1 MRLELP
7 FNLIGKSTMANH
19 GAYSNPGTQVRAQ
32 NKDFGAFS
40 QTDLTRSL
48 APLWHRLGNYNRRQ
62 NELKYFAL
70 NEAFLRFTAFKRR
83 KFSFSFPISSTQ
95 CSADV
100 RATYRKKNKHPSFE
114 WRGQGR
120 GADSIVLWSYPIWV
134 QCLNNFVSDCRCV
147 MYQFRH
153 YNVSRVLPSNYFFLL
168 ELCWKMFPKQRLCAV
183 FGFQEWHINS
193 WSVQFSLCGLQN
205 QSSRRTHSG

>member
-32 NKDFGAFS
+32 NKDFGAFA

-62 NELKYFAL
+62 NELRYFAL

-83 KFSFSFPISSTQ
+83 KFSFSFPISSMQ

-100 RATYRKKNKHPSFE
+100 RATYRKKTNTPTLNGGDRGGVRIPLFCEVTLFE
-114 WRGQGR
+114 
-120 GADSIVLWSYPIWV
+120 
-134 QCLNNFVSDCRCV
+134 
-147 MYQFRH
+147 
-153 YNVSRVLPSNYFFLL
+153 YNVSTILSPIVGAWCINFGAI
-168 ELCWKMFPKQRLCAV
+168 MFPGYYRQTIFFFC
-183 FGFQEWHINS
+183 
-193 WSVQFSLCGLQN
+193 
-205 QSSRRTHSG
+205 

>member
-32 NKDFGAFS
+32 NKDFGAFA

-83 KFSFSFPISSTQ
+83 KFSFSFPISSMQ

-100 RATYRKKNKHPSFE
+100 RATYRKKTNTPTLNGGDRGGLRILLFSEVIVFE
-114 WRGQGR
+114 
-120 GADSIVLWSYPIWV
+120 
-134 QCLNNFVSDCRCV
+134 
-147 MYQFRH
+147 
-153 YNVSRVLPSNYFFLL
+153 YNVSTILL
-168 ELCWKMFPKQRLCAV
+168 QIVGTFSIV
-183 FGFQEWHINS
+183 FCLLALRIFMN
-193 WSVQFSLCGLQN
+193 
-205 QSSRRTHSG
+205 